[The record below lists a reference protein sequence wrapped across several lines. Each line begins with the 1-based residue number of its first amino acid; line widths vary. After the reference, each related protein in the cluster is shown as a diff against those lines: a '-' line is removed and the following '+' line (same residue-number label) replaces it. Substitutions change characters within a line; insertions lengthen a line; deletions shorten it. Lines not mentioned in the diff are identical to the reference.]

1 MKTEIT
7 AALVIF
13 GASGDLAQRKL
24 IPSLYKLFQKK
35 RLPDTLDVIGFA
47 RRPYTDETFRQ
58 HLKESILSNSPEQ
71 FEESSWEE
79 FSNRVHYFQGNL
91 TNSDDFDKLNIYLK
105 NNYCTSCNHYYYLA
119 TAPEFFEPIIG
130 YLSKC
135 GLSSEGESENK
146 VIIEKPFGTDLKSAQ
161 KLNEFVHTCF
171 NEDQIYRID
180 HYLGKE
186 TAQNILFFRFSNT
199 FFEPVWNRNYI
210 DHVQITVAESVDVGL
225 RAGYYDTAGILRD
238 MFQNHLFQLVT
249 LTAMEPPSSFNA
261 ASLRN
266 EKMKVL
272 QAIRPIDLND
282 VILGQYDGY
291 CQEDGVA
298 SDSKIPTYAAMKLFI
313 DNWRWQ
319 GVPFYLRSGKALSKK
334 TSEITIYFR
343 KPPHNMFNFMGD
355 FQSSPNT
362 LSIIIQ
368 PNEGIRLSFETKQP
382 DSYQSTQT
390 VNMNFYYR
398 DHFGDEPLPDA
409 YERLLLD
416 ALHQDASLFARVDEI
431 EQAWKLIDPVI
442 QYSEDPKS
450 PVPLQYTKGTW
461 GPKKALDLIE
471 PNGGCW
477 FITQETGGIC
487 TI

>member
-1 MKTEIT
+1 
-7 AALVIF
+7 
-13 GASGDLAQRKL
+13 
-24 IPSLYKLFQKK
+24 
-35 RLPDTLDVIGFA
+35 
-47 RRPYTDETFRQ
+47 
-58 HLKESILSNSPEQ
+58 
-71 FEESSWEE
+71 
-79 FSNRVHYFQGNL
+79 
-91 TNSDDFDKLNIYLK
+91 
-105 NNYCTSCNHYYYLA
+105 
-119 TAPEFFEPIIG
+119 
-130 YLSKC
+130 
-135 GLSSEGESENK
+135 
-146 VIIEKPFGTDLKSAQ
+146 
-161 KLNEFVHTCF
+161 
-171 NEDQIYRID
+171 
-180 HYLGKE
+180 
-186 TAQNILFFRFSNT
+186 
-199 FFEPVWNRNYI
+199 
-210 DHVQITVAESVDVGL
+210 
-225 RAGYYDTAGILRD
+225 
-238 MFQNHLFQLVT
+238 MFQNHLFQLVA

-282 VILGQYDGY
+282 VVLGQYDGY

-298 SDSKIPTYAAMKLFI
+298 SDSKIPTYAAIKLFI

-319 GVPFYLRSGKALSKK
+319 GVPFYLRSGKALPKK
-334 TSEITIYFR
+334 TSEITIHFR
-343 KPPHNMFNFMGD
+343 KPPHNMFNFTGN

-416 ALHQDASLFARVDEI
+416 ALHQDASLFARSDEI

-442 QYSEDPKS
+442 QHSEDPQS
-450 PVPLQYTKGTW
+450 PYPLPYNKGTW

-477 FITQETGGIC
+477 FISQEAGGIC